1 VEDSPEDA
9 ELMSEQML
17 DAGLDA
23 RFERVESEAELR
35 QALAAFQPDI
45 VLSDLSMPGFSGDD
59 ALRIVRETSPEVP
72 FIFVSGTMGEEN
84 AVAALQK
91 GANDYI
97 IKHQPARLPSA
108 VARAI
113 RDARSAI
120 ERARV
125 ETELMRAQRLES
137 LSLLAAGL
145 SHDLRNILQPLL
157 IMPDLLKARTDD
169 PQLHHLAD
177 VIAECGRRG
186 HEMAESMLSFVR
198 GSRKPSERIEIDG
211 LFDAVAL
218 LLRSNVPDA
227 VRLELQVQDEGLVV
241 DANYTE
247 LQQVMLNLALN
258 AIQAMPNGG
267 RLSLTASHAGQ
278 RDGVDWMHIC
288 VADEGIGMDAD
299 TLSHLFNPFFTTKAD
314 GTGLGLISCKRI
326 VEGAGGSIHVSSQPG
341 QGTCFELRLPMHEAI
356 DGSEPIEQLVAL
368 GSGQSILVVDGEAT
382 RLSLLGNALSS
393 QGYQLQLASDGP
405 AALRWMQ
412 QEAMPAL
419 VIADAGS
426 KLLPASQLLG
436 EMARW
441 AIAARRWCWRP
452 GGAGAGRCLPARR
465 GGACA
470 AQAAADAAGVPR
482 GGRSAG
488 LMPGSAGRWPA
499 SLCVGSTRLP
509 ASGRHYR
516 STVSQGKRRASTAC
530 SSRCRCSWSSA
541 RWPKRWADAGSA
553 GRWPASR
560 AAGSMRLPA
569 SGRHYRPAVSQG
581 KRGRASTA
589 CPAAADAAGLP
600 RGGRSAG
607 LMPR

>member
-1 VEDSPEDA
+1 MPLTGPALGALRILLVEDSPEDA

-17 DAGLDA
+17 DAGLEA

-35 QALAAFQPDI
+35 QALAVFQPDI

-113 RDARSAI
+113 RDARSAV

-157 IMPDLLKARTDD
+157 IMPDLLKARTED

-227 VRLELQVQDEGLVV
+227 VRLELQVLDEGLVV

-278 RDGVDWMHIC
+278 RDGVDWMQIC
-288 VADEGIGMDAD
+288 VSDEGIGMDAD
-299 TLSHLFNPFFTTKAD
+299 TLSHLFNPFFTTKAH

-341 QGTCFELRLPMHEAI
+341 QGTCFELRLPMHEAS

-436 EMARW
+436 EMAALGYRGP
-441 AIAARRWCWRP
+441 ALVLEDAAVAVP
-452 GGAGAGRCLPARR
+452 
-465 GGACA
+465 
-470 AQAAADAAGVPR
+470 ADAFPAGVDVHVLRKP
-482 GGRSAG
+482 
-488 LMPGSAGRWPA
+488 LQMQQ
-499 SLCVGSTRLP
+499 VF
-509 ASGRHYR
+509 
-516 STVSQGKRRASTAC
+516 RAVAE
-530 SSRCRCSWSSA
+530 A
-541 RWPKRWADAGSA
+541 LG
-553 GRWPASR
+553 
-560 AAGSMRLPA
+560 
-569 SGRHYRPAVSQG
+569 
-581 KRGRASTA
+581 
-589 CPAAADAAGLP
+589 
-600 RGGRSAG
+600 
-607 LMPR
+607 